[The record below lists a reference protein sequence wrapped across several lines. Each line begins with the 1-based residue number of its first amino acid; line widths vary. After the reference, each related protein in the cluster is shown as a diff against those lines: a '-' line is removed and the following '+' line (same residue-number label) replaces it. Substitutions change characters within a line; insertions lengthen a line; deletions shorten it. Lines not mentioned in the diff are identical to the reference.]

1 MEETATH
8 LKSFPRGKLIAA
20 GCILIAG
27 ALASLWFLLPQPE
40 EEPPLRRE
48 FPVSRQTITVGVDAS
63 GTIRSQQWG
72 QFAPVAVKPKE
83 YKVNVGDQVAE
94 GDILAEY
101 DLEDLQRLAQ
111 ESKLLLAQKQSELDR
126 LTQQKTDADAQLQQK
141 IDQLRASGS
150 EQKSAEQEAPETE
163 KQTLKNQLNGHRQT
177 EQTARQ
183 EAEALLNKQQQRAQ
197 VIADCDSRLSQLEEQ
212 RTQLQQELDGLIAQ
226 GAPEEQLQEARRKLA
241 QNEVDAADVQRT
253 RDEAATADYEGQA
266 AEKQRQADEAKSAGD
281 QVQSQL
287 DQAEQKL
294 RESDEARQALRQEE
308 DRQIETLRQQA
319 AADQTTLES
328 QRKAAELER
337 DKAQKSYDE
346 LLQLCND
353 PTLRA
358 DRLGI
363 VTVLGGTGGTAAD
376 PATPLAKIG
385 DETQRSLVLQID
397 PVDVGQVQPGQA
409 LTFYVDAYPEATF
422 SGTVQSVSKIQNDA
436 GKFEVSA
443 SFEPGEQPLY
453 DGMGANATL
462 IIKEKKDVL
471 AVSNKAIQFD
481 AGESY
486 VFLADENNAL
496 RRQPVTTGFSNGR
509 LTEIQSG
516 LKAGDVALVEEVYED
531 Q

>member
-1 MEETATH
+1 M
-8 LKSFPRGKLIAA
+8 
-20 GCILIAG
+20 
-27 ALASLWFLLPQPE
+27 
-40 EEPPLRRE
+40 
-48 FPVSRQTITVGVDAS
+48 
-63 GTIRSQQWG
+63 
-72 QFAPVAVKPKE
+72 
-83 YKVNVGDQVAE
+83 GDQVAE

-150 EQKSAEQEAPETE
+150 EQKSAEQEALETE

-183 EAEALLNKQQQRAQ
+183 EAEELLDKQQQRAQ
-197 VIADCDSRLSQLEEQ
+197 VIADCDSRLSQLEGQ
-212 RTQLQQELDGLIAQ
+212 RAQLQQELDGLIAQ
-226 GAPEEQLQEARRKLA
+226 GAPDEQLQEARRKLA
-241 QNEVDAADVQRT
+241 QNEVDIADVQRT
-253 RDEAATADYEGQA
+253 RDEAAAADYEGQA

-358 DRLGI
+358 DRPGI
-363 VTVLGGTGGTAAD
+363 VTALGGTSGTAAD

-471 AVSNKAIQFD
+471 TVSNKAIQFD

-516 LKAGDVALVEEVYED
+516 LKDGDVVLVEEVYKD